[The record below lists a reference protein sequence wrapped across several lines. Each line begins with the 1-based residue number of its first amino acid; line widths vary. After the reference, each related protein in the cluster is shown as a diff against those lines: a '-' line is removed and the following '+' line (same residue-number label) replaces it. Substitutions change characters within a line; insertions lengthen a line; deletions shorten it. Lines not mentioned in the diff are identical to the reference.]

1 MKKLSALLLLMVC
14 AMFLHA
20 AEIDI
25 SLKFTGN
32 WNPSEKVTQ
41 NGDGSITYEA
51 VAWGGMAAWY
61 DNVDWSAYD
70 KLVFEFAEKTT
81 VNTQILIQ
89 MNQGK
94 EEVKSWGNVG
104 ITSLE
109 CAFAG
114 KDVSSVKQVA
124 LQASDATKIL
134 IKRIYLVHDKEEEA
148 AEADDPRY
156 TYDMVTERTEDSE
169 GYETA
174 FSAVA
179 NMRIGWNLGN
189 TMDTHSGSVD
199 NMWLE
204 KGNRSVT
211 SYETGWGQPVTTR
224 ELIHMFKKAGF
235 NAIRVPVTWYPH
247 YGAVVL
253 NSDGIWDKS
262 TWAGFGINKQWM
274 ARVKEIVDYVIDEG
288 MYCILNVHHDTGA
301 ASTTWLVADVKEYEN
316 YKTRYETLWE
326 KIATEFKDYD
336 DHLLFE
342 AYNEML
348 DTYNSWCF
356 ASFATPNSY
365 DASVANSAYNAINK
379 YAQSFVDVV
388 RGTGGNNE
396 RRNLIV
402 TTYGACCGEGSWN
415 SHLVDPLKNMKMP
428 TDNVSEHIIF
438 EVHSYPDIKNLN
450 SVKSSVDDMISKLQT
465 HLVSKGAPVIF
476 GEWGPS
482 GIDND
487 DYTKYHDNLLAF
499 AQYFV
504 EKTKAAGM
512 GTFYWMGL
520 SSEADRS
527 VPRWTQGDL
536 KDAIVKGYYGA
547 DGYQPFLKG
556 DVNMDGTV
564 DISDIVAIINEI
576 AGTASY
582 QLADVNSD
590 KTVDISDI
598 VAVIN
603 VISSSNS

>member
-1 MKKLSALLLLMVC
+1 MKKISALMLLLVS
-14 AMFLHA
+14 AISLHA

-25 SLKFTGN
+25 SLKFTET
-32 WNPSEKVTQ
+32 WNSAEKATQ
-41 NGDGSITYEA
+41 NADGSITYEA
-51 VAWGGMAAWY
+51 VAWGGLAAWY
-61 DNVDWSAYD
+61 GTVDWSAYD

-89 MNQGK
+89 MNDNK
-94 EEVKSWGNVG
+94 EEVKSWGNTG

-114 KDVSSVKQVA
+114 KDLTSVKQVA
-124 LQASDATKIL
+124 LQLSAATTIQV
-134 IKRIYLVHDKEEEA
+134 KRIYLVHDMEEA
-148 AEADDPRY
+148 AAEEDDPRY
-156 TYDMVTERTEDSE
+156 TYQMLEDRTTDDE

-174 FSAVA
+174 LSAVA

-189 TMDTHSGSVD
+189 TLDTHSGSVD

-224 ELIHMFKKAGF
+224 ELIHMFKRAGF

-253 NSDGIWDKS
+253 NSEGIWDKS
-262 TWAGFGINKQWM
+262 KWAGYGINKQWM

-301 ASTTWLVADVKEYEN
+301 ASTTWLVAEVQEYEN
-316 YKTRYETLWE
+316 YKTRFETLWE
-326 KIATEFKDYD
+326 KIATEFKDYG

-342 AYNEML
+342 GYNEML

-356 ASFATPNSY
+356 ASFATPNQY

-388 RGTGGNNE
+388 RSTGGNNAY
-396 RRNLIV
+396 RNLIV

-415 SHLVDPLKNMKMP
+415 DHLVDPLKNMKLP
-428 TDNVSEHIIF
+428 TDQTSGHLIF
-438 EVHSYPDIKNLN
+438 EVHSYPSIKDLN
-450 SVKSSVDDMISKLQT
+450 TVKASINDMINKLQT

-482 GIDND
+482 GIDSD
-487 DYTKYHDNLLAF
+487 DYTKLHDNLMAF

-504 EKTKAAGM
+504 EKAKDAGM

-536 KDAIVKGYYGA
+536 KDAIVKGYYGD
-547 DGYQPFLKG
+547 DGYQPLLKG
-556 DVNMDGTV
+556 DVNTDGTV
-564 DISDIVAIINEI
+564 DISDIVAIINQI
-576 AGTASY
+576 AGTGSY

-603 VISSSNS
+603 IISESN

>member
-1 MKKLSALLLLMVC
+1 MRFRILLPLLAGLALL
-14 AMFLHA
+14 
-20 AEIDI
+20 
-25 SLKFTGN
+25 TGCSGDPYSGDRE
-32 WNPSEKVTQ
+32 NPVVPDEQPKPD
-41 NGDGSITYEA
+41 DGS
-51 VAWGGMAAWY
+51 
-61 DNVDWSAYD
+61 SP
-70 KLVFEFAEKTT
+70 FE
-81 VNTQILIQ
+81 
-89 MNQGK
+89 
-94 EEVKSWGNVG
+94 S
-104 ITSLE
+104 
-109 CAFAG
+109 
-114 KDVSSVKQVA
+114 
-124 LQASDATKIL
+124 
-134 IKRIYLVHDKEEEA
+134 A
-148 AEADDPRY
+148 AEA
-156 TYDMVTERTEDSE
+156 V
-169 GYETA
+169 
-174 FSAVA
+174 V
-179 NMRIGWNLGN
+179 NMGAGWNLGN
-189 TMDTHSGSVD
+189 TLDSHSGSID
-199 NMWLE
+199 HMWIE
-204 KGNRSVT
+204 AWT
-211 SYETGWGQPVTTR
+211 SRTPKDYETAWGQPQATR
-224 ELIHMFKKAGF
+224 ALIHMFKEAGF
-235 NAIRVPVTWYPH
+235 GAIRVPVTWYPH
-247 YGAVVL
+247 IGKIDIVMK
-253 NSDGIWDKS
+253 GEKECWDLS
-262 TWAGFGINKQWM
+262 TWTGTDVDPVWM
-274 ARVKEIVDYVIDEG
+274 ARVKEVVDYVIDEG

-415 SHLVDPLKNMKMP
+415 SHLVDPLKNMKLP

-487 DYTKYHDNLLAF
+487 DYKKYHDNLLAF

>member
-1 MKKLSALLLLMVC
+1 MMKKLLALMLLT
-14 AMFLHA
+14 AITISSYA
-20 AEIDI
+20 KDIDI
-25 SLKFTGN
+25 SSKFSGK
-32 WNPSEKVTQ
+32 WNAAEKVTT
-41 NGDGSITYEA
+41 NGDGNILYES
-51 VAWGGMAAWY
+51 VAWGGLTAWY
-61 DNVDWSAYD
+61 ENVDWSAYD
-70 KLVFEFAEKTT
+70 KIVFEFAEATT
-81 VNTQILIQ
+81 VSTQILIQ
-89 MNQGK
+89 CNDNK
-94 EEVKSWGNVG
+94 PEVKSGGNPG
-104 ITSLE
+104 IISLE
-109 CAFAG
+109 CPFAG

-124 LQASDATKIL
+124 LQTSDATKIL
-134 IKRIYLVHDKEEEA
+134 VKRIYLVFNQEEEKP
-148 AEADDPRY
+148 EEDDSRY
-156 TYDMVTERTEDSE
+156 TYEMVTDRTTDTE
-169 GYETA
+169 GFETA

-189 TMDTHSGSVD
+189 TLDTHSGDVE

-247 YGAVVL
+247 YGAVQL
-253 NSDGIWDKS
+253 NSAGVWDKS
-262 TWAGFGINKQWM
+262 TWAGYGINKQWM
-274 ARVKEIVDYVIDEG
+274 ARVREIVDYVIDEG

-301 ASTTWLVADVKEYEN
+301 ASTTWLVADVQAYNN

-356 ASFATPNSY
+356 ASFATPDGY
-365 DASVANSAYNAINK
+365 DSLVANSAYNAINK

-388 RGTGGNNE
+388 RGTGGNNTN
-396 RRNLIV
+396 RNLIV
-402 TTYGACCGEGSWN
+402 STYGACCGEGNWN
-415 SHLVDPLKNMKMP
+415 EHLTDPLSNMKRP
-428 TDNVSEHIIF
+428 TDTMEEHIIF
-438 EVHSYPDIKNLN
+438 EVHSYPDIKSL
-450 SVKSSVDDMISKLQT
+450 SAVKSSIDAMINKLNT

-482 GIDND
+482 GIDSD

-536 KDAIVKGYYGA
+536 KDAIVRGYYGA
-547 DGYQPFLKG
+547 DGYQPLLKG
-556 DVNMDGTV
+556 DVNTDGSV
-564 DISDIVAIINEI
+564 DISDIVAIINQI
-576 AGTASY
+576 AGTGSY
-582 QLADVNSD
+582 QLADVNGD
-590 KTVDISDI
+590 KAVDISDI

-603 VISSSNS
+603 IISGL